1 MLIKAPRG
9 WELPESAATPES
21 VFLNRRELMKGLAA
35 GPILAAGGLAAGAVP
50 FLTDDALAA
59 DPPDPSAKLYPAKK
73 NETYKVDRAITD
85 ERAAASWNNFYEF
98 LAQAGDITDRAARL
112 QVRPWEV
119 AIGGMVEKPRTVA
132 IDELFAAMPFEER
145 VYRHRCVETWSMT
158 VPWTGF
164 PVKALVNY
172 CQPLGSAKFVVM
184 KTLMNRDMFPTQ
196 RQFFAGYPWPYTEG
210 LTIEEATHDLA
221 FMVTGVYGKPAAKQH
236 GAPLRLAVPWKY
248 GFKSV
253 KSIVEVT
260 FTDQRPVTFWETLQ
274 PREYGFW
281 ANVNPAVDHPRWS
294 QAEERPLGQSRRV
307 PTLLY
312 NGYAEYVAPLYAGM
326 GNARTL
332 FM

>member
-1 MLIKAPRG
+1 MLIKNPRG

-35 GPILAAGGLAAGAVP
+35 GPILAAGAVP
-50 FLTDDALAA
+50 FLDEAFAA
-59 DPPDPSAKLYPAKK
+59 DPPDPSAKLYPAKR
-73 NETYKVDRAITD
+73 NEKYTVDRAITD
-85 ERAAASWNNFYEF
+85 ERAAATWNNFYEF
-98 LAQAGDITDRAARL
+98 LPQAGEITDRAAKL
-112 QVRPWEV
+112 VVRPWEV
-119 AIGGMVEKPRTVA
+119 AIGGMVEKPHKVA
-132 IDELFAAMPFEER
+132 IDTLLAAMPIEER

-164 PVKALVNY
+164 PVKALVDY
-172 CQPLGSAKFVVM
+172 AKPLGSAKFVVM
-184 KTLMNRDMFPTQ
+184 KTLMDKDMFPTQ
-196 RQFFAGYPWPYTEG
+196 RSFFAGYPWPYTEG
-210 LTIEEATHDLA
+210 MTIEEATNELA

-236 GAPLRLAVPWKY
+236 GAPLRLALPWKY

-260 FTDQRPVTFWETLQ
+260 FTDQRPTTFWETLQ

-281 ANVNPAVDHPRWS
+281 ANVNPQVDHPRWS
-294 QAEERPLGQSRRV
+294 QAEERPLGGNRKV

-312 NGYAEYVAPLYAGM
+312 NGYAEHVASLYAGM